1 MKNRDGCFFVV
12 LLIAFLCIPAAAP
25 AYDINDYTAYPP
37 FVSNAEP
44 PNILLVLDESGSMQF
59 PAYLD
64 CNGWSGYS
72 SGRAKCGTSSSINYP
87 EYGYDTAKEYYGY
100 FKSDRYYK
108 YSTSAGKFVENSLCS
123 FAESDPEYKIGNT
136 SGCISGNLLN
146 WATMSRIDLLRKA
159 LIGGR
164 SITSPPSSSVHTLRG
179 EGGWKT
185 FSDHNLGCTF
195 TLSGGTYP
203 DLDHKLSISNYGS
216 AGTCGYLTVMADGS
230 SIWGSSDKF
239 RYIHQSVSGDF
250 DVKLRVVS
258 APSETGSTF
267 AKAGLMVRASTNA
280 GSQHVMVMAT
290 YGYGLQFARRLTAGG
305 DTTTFDSY
313 VNVSYPV
320 WVRLVRSGDT
330 FTAYYSTDEDPATGP
345 NGWTQHGSTTVS
357 MPSAVLVGMATSS
370 YSSIGTLGKGEYDQF
385 ICSACT
391 DDDFD
396 DGSFNTSV
404 WTAED
409 INTAASGTQT
419 ESCTDPC
426 KVGTLSNANIQ
437 VDDDNRRGVIQEV
450 SDKDNDLVF
459 DDDAPRFGLMIYA
472 SNSRYGCMEY
482 PITGE
487 GGSMEELL
495 EDIQSIPPYSGTPT
509 GEALNEAWD
518 YFIQTN
524 AHSGCNNSAYIGGV
538 GSAKDPWYKE
548 DPDSPGSLIPAP
560 CRKSFVLLISDGQW
574 NGSVDP
580 VVPARKTHVN
590 DIRSMP
596 ETQSLNYY
604 TVYIFGDADAGENS
618 MQQTAMYGGF
628 VEDDE
633 TGDGN
638 TWPYNRTNYPA
649 DSRKETLPAAPCDP
663 SAPPMDDNCQEW
675 DKKGTG
681 GPDGIPDT
689 YYKASD
695 GKELGATLIKAIE
708 NISRKSASGT
718 AASVLATT
726 GGGEG
731 VVYQA
736 YFYPKKDSRSWL
748 GYLHSLFVDSY
759 GNLREDTNGNDS
771 LDLASDKIII
781 MDYDPDEGTLVYK
794 CSDSDGDGQRDSCQ
808 SEPESDG
815 LRSINPVWEAGYIL
829 WKTPP
834 VERNIFTTIDGS
846 SPVDFTTAQSSVLE
860 PYLRADEPSEADNI
874 INWIRGDDITGT
886 TDSCHTNGY
895 RKRSITINGTS
906 NVWKLGDI
914 VYSTPTA
921 VGQPMENYDLLY
933 GDSSYTEFRYA
944 ALNRRQVVYA
954 GANDGMLHAFNAGFY
969 DENTFKYCAD
979 GVDDSGNCIAGGH
992 ELGQELWAFIPR
1004 GLLPHLKWLT
1014 DPEYTHVYYVD
1025 LKPKITDMK
1034 IFTPDDTVHI
1044 NGWGTVLIGGFRY
1057 GGKDISWTYGSN
1069 TYTASPEYFALDI
1082 TDPLNPVL
1090 LWTFSD
1096 SELGLSMSYPSVAK
1110 IGNDWFVIFGSGAT
1124 DYNAN
1129 SNLTAFQK
1137 GNIFVLKMSGGNNGI
1152 ITNWQKGTNFWKIS
1166 TGSTTAYLS
1175 DPVSVDVDMN
1185 FDVDVIYIG
1194 ENYQQAGIWNTVLHR
1209 ITTKKGTEPPLGWS
1223 NSVIADIN
1231 SISVGKDAAKRI
1243 TSAPSAAMDDRA
1255 NLWVFFGTG
1264 QFLGTSDK
1272 NQTDSGGF
1280 YAVKDGCWDGTCYD
1294 SYDSFDF
1301 IDISKST
1308 VAPDGTVS
1316 GVSGCGGTV
1325 STWSDLITASYNC
1338 QGWAM
1343 YFSQLGEGTD
1353 FTGQSLVHNGE
1364 RMITKPL
1371 VLGGLVMWT
1380 TYIPD
1385 IPSVESCGDIGE
1397 SNVYAV
1403 YYETGTAYRDY
1414 VFKEQKDAADEVSK
1428 GGSTSLDIDKI
1439 ARVKKAGEGM
1449 SSSLSAQITKDGTA
1463 KSFEQHS
1470 TGAILE
1476 IESSTPK
1483 PLKSGLTNWKGD
1495 CLQ

>member
-1 MKNRDGCFFVV
+1 MKYKYGYIPVIC
-12 LLIAFLCIPAAAP
+12 LLISFILMPLAAD

-59 PAYLD
+59 PAYTG
-64 CNGWSGYS
+64 CGFSGYS
-72 SGRAKCGTSSSINYP
+72 SKRAKCGTSDSTTYP
-87 EYGYDTAKEYYGY
+87 QYAYDAGKEYYGY
-100 FKSDRYYK
+100 FKSDKYYRY
-108 YSTSAGKFVENSLCS
+108 SDTNGKFEENGSCS
-123 FAESDPEYKIGNT
+123 FTESDPEYNIGNS

-146 WATMSRIDLLRKA
+146 WAAMSRIDLLRKA

-164 SITSPPSSSVHTLRG
+164 SITSPQSSSVHTLRG

-203 DLDHKLSISNYGS
+203 YLDHKLSISNYGS
-216 AGTCGYLTVMADGS
+216 SGTCGYLTVMADGS
-230 SIWGSSDKF
+230 SIWGTSDKF
-239 RYIHQSVSGDF
+239 RYIYQSVSSDF

-258 APSETGSTF
+258 APSEAGQTY
-267 AKAGLMVRASTNA
+267 AKAGLMVRASTNS
-280 GSQHVMVMAT
+280 GSQNVMVMAT
-290 YGYGLQFARRLTAGG
+290 YGAGLQFASRLTNGG
-305 DTTTFDSY
+305 DTNEFTSY
-313 VNVSYPV
+313 VDVNYPV

-330 FTAYYSTDEDPATGP
+330 FTAYYSTDTDPETGS
-345 NGWTQHGSTTVS
+345 NGWTEHGSTTVG
-357 MPSAVLVGMATSS
+357 MPSTVLAGMATSS
-370 YSSIGTLGKGEYDQF
+370 YSSIGTLGKGEYDEF

-396 DGSFNTSV
+396 DGSFNTTA

-409 INTAASGTQT
+409 INTAAAGSQT
-419 ESCTDPC
+419 ESCDDSC
-426 KVGTLSNANIQ
+426 KVGALSNVNIQ
-437 VDDDNRRGVIQEV
+437 VDEDNRKGVIQEV

-459 DDDAPRFGLMIYA
+459 DDDAPRFGLMVYA

-487 GGSMEELL
+487 GGTMNELL

-518 YFIQTN
+518 YFIQSN
-524 AHSGCNNSAYIGGV
+524 VHSGCNNSAYIDGV
-538 GSAKDPWYKE
+538 GSDKDPWYKD
-548 DPDSPGSLIPAP
+548 DPDNPGSLIPAP
-560 CRKSFVLLISDGQW
+560 CRKSFVLLISDGKW

-590 DIRSMP
+590 DIRAMP

-604 TVYIFGDADAGENS
+604 SVYIFGDADAGENS

-638 TWPYNRTNYPA
+638 TWPYNRTNYPW
-649 DSRKETLPAAPCDP
+649 DSRNETLPAAPCDP
-663 SAPPMDDNCQEW
+663 SVLPMDKNCQEW

-695 GKELGATLIKAIE
+695 GKELGTTLITAIE
-708 NISRKSASGT
+708 NISKKSASGT

-736 YFYPKKDSRSWL
+736 YFYPKKDSRRWL
-748 GYLHSLFVDSY
+748 GYLHSLFVDKY
-759 GNLREDTNGNDS
+759 GNLREDKGTTGK
-771 LDLASDKIII
+771 LDDDDPVIK
-781 MDYDPDEGTLVYK
+781 MDYSPDNGTEVYK
-794 CSDSDGDGQRDSCQ
+794 CSTADNGETYSCDN
-808 SEPESDG
+808 EPAPGG
-815 LRSINPVWEAGYIL
+815 LRSISPVWEAGYIL

-834 VERNIFTTIDGS
+834 ADRTIFTTIDGS
-846 SPVDFTTAQSSVLE
+846 SPVDFKVAQSSVLE
-860 PYLRADEPSEADNI
+860 PYLRADEASEADNI
-874 INWIRGDDITGT
+874 IKWIRGYDVASAS
-886 TDSCHTNGY
+886 DSCHTNGY
-895 RKRSITINGTS
+895 RKRSITIDGVTNE
-906 NVWKLGDI
+906 WKLGDI

-954 GANDGMLHAFNAGFY
+954 GANDGMLHAFNAGYY
-969 DENTFKYCAD
+969 DETTFKYCAD
-979 GVDDSGNCIAGGH
+979 GFDSSGNCTSGGH

-1034 IFTPDDTVHI
+1034 IFTPDKLHV

-1057 GGKDISWTYGSN
+1057 GGKKISWTSGTANYS
-1069 TYTASPEYFALDI
+1069 ASPEYFALDI
-1082 TDPLNPVL
+1082 TDPLNPRL
-1090 LWTFSD
+1090 IWTFSD
-1096 SELGLSMSYPSVAK
+1096 PQLGLSMSYPSAAK
-1110 IGNDWFVIFGSGAT
+1110 IGSDWFLIFGSGAT

-1129 SNLTAFQK
+1129 SNLTTFQD
-1137 GNIFVLKMSGGNNGI
+1137 GNIFVLKMSGGTNGV
-1152 ITNWQKGTNFWKIS
+1152 ITGWSKDSNFWKIP
-1166 TGSTTAYLS
+1166 TGYTSAYLS
-1175 DPVSVDVDMN
+1175 DPISVDVDMN
-1185 FDVDVIYIG
+1185 FGVDVIYIG
-1194 ENYQQAGIWNTVLHR
+1194 ENYSQAGVWNTLLHR
-1209 ITTKKGTEPPLGWS
+1209 ITTDKGTEAVPSGWS
-1223 NSVIADIN
+1223 LSVMGDIN
-1231 SISVGKDAAKRI
+1231 NIAGVKDVSKRI

-1264 QFLGTSDK
+1264 QFIGTSDK
-1272 NQTDSGGF
+1272 NQTDSGSF
-1280 YAVKDGCWDGTCYD
+1280 YAVKDGCWDGSCTS
-1294 SYDSFDF
+1294 SYTDL

-1308 VAPDGTVS
+1308 VAPDGSVT
-1316 GVSGCGGTV
+1316 GVSGCGGAV
-1325 STWSDLITASYNC
+1325 NTWSDLITASYNC
-1338 QGWAM
+1338 DGWAM
-1343 YFSQLGEGTD
+1343 YFGEVGEAAD
-1353 FTGQSLVHNGE
+1353 FTGQNLIHTGE
-1364 RMITKPL
+1364 RMIAKPL

-1385 IPSVESCGDIGE
+1385 IPSVEACGDIGE

-1403 YYETGTAYRDY
+1403 YYETGTAYSDY
-1414 VFKEQKDAADEVSK
+1414 VFKEQKDAADEEAR
-1428 GGSTSLDIDKI
+1428 GGSSGSVDIDKI
-1439 ARVKKAGEGM
+1439 ARVKKSGAGM
-1449 SSSLSAQITKDGTA
+1449 ASSLSAQITKEGTA
-1463 KSFEQHS
+1463 KGFEQHS

-1476 IESSTPK
+1476 IESTTPK
-1483 PLKSGLTNWKGD
+1483 PLKSGLTNWKGN

>member
-1 MKNRDGCFFVV
+1 M
-12 LLIAFLCIPAAAP
+12 PAAGG

-72 SGRAKCGTSSSINYP
+72 SGRAKCGTSSSIDYP
-87 EYGYDTAKEYYGY
+87 EYGYDTGREYYGY
-100 FKSDRYYK
+100 FKSDKYYK
-108 YSTSAGKFVENSLCS
+108 YSSTDGKFVENSSCS
-123 FAESDPEYKIGNT
+123 FAESEAEYKIGNN

-164 SITSPPSSSVHTLRG
+164 SITSPQSSSVHTLRG

-203 DLDHKLSISNYGS
+203 DLDHKLSVSNYGS

-250 DVKLRVVS
+250 DIKLRVVS
-258 APSETGSTF
+258 APSETGNTY
-267 AKAGLMVRASTNA
+267 AKAGLMVRATTNS
-280 GSQHVMVMAT
+280 GSRHVMVMAT
-290 YGYGLQFARRLTAGG
+290 YGAGLQFATRLTDGG
-305 DTTTFDSY
+305 DTTTFASY
-313 VNVSYPV
+313 VDVSYPV

-330 FTAYYSTDEDPATGP
+330 FTAYYSTDDNPETGP
-345 NGWTQHGSTTVS
+345 TGWTEHGNTTIS
-357 MPSAVLVGMATSS
+357 MPSAVLAGMATSS
-370 YSSIGTLGKGEYDQF
+370 YSSVGTLGKGEYDEF
-385 ICSACT
+385 ICSVCT
-391 DDDFD
+391 DDNFD
-396 DGSFNTSV
+396 DGSFNSTV

-409 INTAASGTQT
+409 INTAAAGTQI
-419 ESCTDPC
+419 ESCTDSC

-459 DDDAPRFGLMIYA
+459 DDDAPRFGLMVYA

-482 PITGE
+482 PVTGE
-487 GGSMEELL
+487 GGSMVELI
-495 EDIQSIPPYSGTPT
+495 EDIQSTPPYFGTPT

-518 YFIQTN
+518 YFIQSN
-524 AHSGCNNSAYIGGV
+524 AHSGCDNSAYIGGV

-548 DPDSPGSLIPAP
+548 DPNTPGSFIPAP

-574 NGSVDP
+574 NGKIDP
-580 VVPARKTHVN
+580 VVPARETHVN

-638 TWPYNRTNYPA
+638 AWPYNRTKYPD
-649 DSRKETLPAAPCDP
+649 DSRNETLPASPCDP

-675 DKKGTG
+675 DKKGTS

-708 NISRKSASGT
+708 SISKKSASGT

-736 YFYPKKDSRSWL
+736 YFYPRKDSRKWL

-759 GNLREDTNGNDS
+759 GNLREDSNGNDS
-771 LDLASDKIII
+771 LDLTADKIII
-781 MDYDPDEGTLVYK
+781 MDYDPDDGTLVYK
-794 CSDSDGDGQRDSCQ
+794 CSDSDGDGRKDSCKSQ
-808 SEPESDG
+808 PEPDG
-815 LRSINPVWEAGYIL
+815 LRSIKPVWEAGDIL
-829 WKTPP
+829 WNTAPE
-834 VERNIFTTIDGS
+834 ERDIFTTIDGS
-846 SPVDFTTAQSSVLE
+846 SRVDFTTTQSSVLE

-874 INWIRGDDITGT
+874 IKWIRGDDITGI
-886 TDSCHTNGY
+886 TDSCHSNGY
-895 RKRSITINGTS
+895 RKRNINDTTDT
-906 NVWKLGDI
+906 WKLGDI

-933 GDSSYTEFRYA
+933 GDTSYTEFRQAY
-944 ALNRRQVVYA
+944 LNRRQVVYA

-969 DENTFKYCAD
+969 DEKTFKYCAD
-979 GVDDSGNCIAGGH
+979 GFDGNGSCSPGGH
-992 ELGQELWAFIPR
+992 KLGQELWAFIPR

-1014 DPEYTHVYYVD
+1014 DPDYTHVYYVD
-1025 LKPKITDMK
+1025 LKPKITDVK
-1034 IFTPDDTVHI
+1034 IFTDDTVHI
-1044 NGWGTVLIGGFRY
+1044 GGWGTVLIGGFRY
-1057 GGKDISWTYGSN
+1057 GGKKIDWTSGGKSYS
-1069 TYTASPEYFALDI
+1069 ASPEYFALDI
-1082 TDPLNPVL
+1082 TDPLNPRL

-1096 SELGLSMSYPSVAK
+1096 PELGLSMSYPSVAK
-1110 IGNDWFVIFGSGAT
+1110 IGDEWFAVFGSGAT

-1137 GNIFVLKMSGGNNGI
+1137 GNIFALKMSGGNNGVI
-1152 ITNWQKGTNFWKIS
+1152 SNWQNGTNFWKIS
-1166 TGSTTAYLS
+1166 TDSTTYTTSYLS

-1185 FDVDVIYIG
+1185 FNTDVIYIG
-1194 ENYQQAGIWNTVLHR
+1194 ENYNAGAWNSVLHR
-1209 ITTKKGTEPPLGWS
+1209 ITTDGGTNTSPGGWTR
-1223 NSVIADIN
+1223 SVIANIA
-1231 SISVGKDAAKRI
+1231 SIAGTKDAAKRI
-1243 TSAPSAAMDDRA
+1243 TAAPSAAMDDRT

-1272 NQTDSGGF
+1272 NQTDTGGF
-1280 YAVKDGCWDGTCYD
+1280 YAVKDGCWAGNCTD
-1294 SYDSFDF
+1294 SYDSSVF
-1301 IDISKST
+1301 INISNST
-1308 VAPDGTVS
+1308 VEPDGTVT
-1316 GVSGCGGTV
+1316 GVSGCSGSSGSSGSGTV
-1325 STWSDLITASYNC
+1325 SSWSDLITASYNC

-1343 YFSQLGEGTD
+1343 YFGELGESTD
-1353 FTGQSLVHNGE
+1353 FTGQALVHNGE

-1385 IPSVESCGDIGE
+1385 LPTVESCGDIGE
-1397 SNVYAV
+1397 SNVYTV
-1403 YYETGTAYRDY
+1403 YYETGTAYKDY
-1414 VFKEQKDAADEVSK
+1414 VFKEQKDAADEVAK
-1428 GGSTSLDIDKI
+1428 GGSSGSVDIDKI

-1449 SSSLSAQITKDGTA
+1449 ASSLSAQVTREGTA
-1463 KSFEQHS
+1463 KGFEQHS

-1476 IESSTPK
+1476 IESATPK
-1483 PLKSGLTNWKGD
+1483 PLKSGLTNWKSD
-1495 CLQ
+1495 CLR